1 MSFLKGWVGEKSTQ
15 LGMWLKL
22 DDDAYRKF
30 HDIVLRTDDG
40 TTQIDHVVL
49 SMYGIFVIE
58 TKNYSGWI
66 YGGERQAKWTQVL
79 FGSKHT
85 FQNPLDQNYRHT
97 MELARALEVPHDRI
111 HSIVFFIGESQFKT
125 EMPANVMDR
134 GLSSYI
140 TSFTDV
146 VFVGQQLRTLE
157 EKIRTLKENP
167 AATRKEHIK
176 NLSERFS
183 NTDRCP
189 KCGAAL
195 VEKTVRRGPNAGKT
209 FLGCSGFPNCR
220 YARNN

>member
-22 DDDAYRKF
+22 DDDVYRKF

-49 SMYGIFVIE
+49 SMYGVFVIE
-58 TKNYSGWI
+58 TKNYAGWI

-97 MELARALEVPHDRI
+97 MELARALEVSHDRV
-111 HSIVFFIGESQFKT
+111 HSIVFFIGESEFKT
-125 EMPANVMDR
+125 KMPANVMDR

-140 TSFTDV
+140 RSFTDV
-146 VFVGQQLRTLE
+146 VFVGQQLRALE
-157 EKIRTLKENP
+157 EKIRKLKENP
-167 AATRKEHIK
+167 AATRK
-176 NLSERFS
+176 
-183 NTDRCP
+183 
-189 KCGAAL
+189 
-195 VEKTVRRGPNAGKT
+195 
-209 FLGCSGFPNCR
+209 
-220 YARNN
+220 